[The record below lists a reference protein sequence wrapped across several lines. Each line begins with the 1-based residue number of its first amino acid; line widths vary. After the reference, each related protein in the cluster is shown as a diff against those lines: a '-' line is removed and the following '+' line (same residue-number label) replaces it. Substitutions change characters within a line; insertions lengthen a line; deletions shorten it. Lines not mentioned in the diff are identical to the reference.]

1 LKGWGTNHALGDCGD
16 QLPILVDPSTRVVTD
31 GRIIPSDGG
40 VEVLSGGC
48 ITGLEALSEL
58 ELNWCR
64 MRGGEIEEN

>member
-1 LKGWGTNHALGDCGD
+1 LKGWRTNHALRDRGD
-16 QLPILVDPSTRVVTD
+16 QLSILVDPSTRVVAD

-48 ITGLEALSEL
+48 ITGLEEL

-64 MRGGEIEEN
+64 MRGSEMEEN